1 MSTRTSPLNY
11 EDGYLA
17 FAVYK
22 KNAIDIYSV
31 KTDTGRKTMLGSVKD
46 STPFGYI
53 DLEPNSSGEYY
64 YVKSSGEIG
73 KGSLASGSSG
83 NAKADTS
90 ANETVLCR
98 ASYNISSG
106 KGVRPFYVRK
116 TDAGIFVMDYWGGAL
131 YELKDG
137 KLAATDFDAGE
148 VSEISSCCGRLC
160 GITGE
165 TPWYLDGSK
174 IIKMPTKVKTSM
186 GYALNGHAA
195 DFIQT
200 FKLWPMLIALLYV
213 IIGIAWYV
221 FTRGRH
227 FVWKL
232 TIAFLFV
239 FMVFV
244 LGAYLIFNSERQSFF
259 QDNLTQQNK
268 IAELAAD
275 TLDASDVESI
285 KTSSDM
291 DGRAYNDITN
301 QLVDD
306 FSIYQKDSD
315 MAVILLINGADGHL
329 MAASNRGYGGLLGS
343 TSSYE
348 DLISKL
354 GDRETYG
361 AIYDDTLRMSIAP
374 VKDKK
379 GEAAGYVVVYTE
391 EKIIWAQFISLWK
404 TDIIVGFL
412 LLIAIALLLSTRLVS
427 YNLARVSSTI
437 KSITSG
443 NYSIRLDKLSR
454 DEIGE
459 VGRSVNMLSE
469 NIEELIAENS
479 EKNLEIQKSQEEV
492 LVSLAGIT
500 EAKSGQTAE
509 HVRRV
514 GEYVKIMA
522 TEISS
527 YSENREYSE
536 REIRYISTASML
548 HDIGKLMTPVEILE
562 KPGKLTKEE
571 FEIIKRHTTDG
582 EALLHNGAGEIM
594 KYART
599 IALEHHERWD
609 GTGYPGGLAGNEIAL
624 EARMTS
630 VADVFD
636 ALVSRRSYKEA
647 FPVQRAHDIIIEE
660 RGKQFDPVL
669 VDLFEKHF
677 DEFCS
682 VPERYPDTQR

>member
-1 MSTRTSPLNY
+1 
-11 EDGYLA
+11 
-17 FAVYK
+17 
-22 KNAIDIYSV
+22 
-31 KTDTGRKTMLGSVKD
+31 
-46 STPFGYI
+46 
-53 DLEPNSSGEYY
+53 
-64 YVKSSGEIG
+64 
-73 KGSLASGSSG
+73 
-83 NAKADTS
+83 
-90 ANETVLCR
+90 
-98 ASYNISSG
+98 
-106 KGVRPFYVRK
+106 
-116 TDAGIFVMDYWGGAL
+116 
-131 YELKDG
+131 
-137 KLAATDFDAGE
+137 
-148 VSEISSCCGRLC
+148 
-160 GITGE
+160 
-165 TPWYLDGSK
+165 
-174 IIKMPTKVKTSM
+174 
-186 GYALNGHAA
+186 
-195 DFIQT
+195 
-200 FKLWPMLIALLYV
+200 
-213 IIGIAWYV
+213 
-221 FTRGRH
+221 
-227 FVWKL
+227 
-232 TIAFLFV
+232 
-239 FMVFV
+239 
-244 LGAYLIFNSERQSFF
+244 
-259 QDNLTQQNK
+259 
-268 IAELAAD
+268 
-275 TLDASDVESI
+275 
-285 KTSSDM
+285 
-291 DGRAYNDITN
+291 
-301 QLVDD
+301 
-306 FSIYQKDSD
+306 
-315 MAVILLINGADGHL
+315 
-329 MAASNRGYGGLLGS
+329 
-343 TSSYE
+343 
-348 DLISKL
+348 
-354 GDRETYG
+354 
-361 AIYDDTLRMSIAP
+361 MSIAP